1 MNANREVAK
10 ERTGSMVRYKL
21 ASRINDTRLA
31 LLFKGQTCV
40 IEKLRNN
47 KSTEEKLS
55 KRKSPVLSAGD
66 TRDQKEPESCHRFAK
81 PEQTLVNEKLS
92 GGTG

>member
-1 MNANREVAK
+1 MR
-10 ERTGSMVRYKL
+10 
-21 ASRINDTRLA
+21 
-31 LLFKGQTCV
+31 
-40 IEKLRNN
+40 IEKLLKKGQAQWSGTSWPQESMTHVWPCYSKGY

-55 KRKSPVLSAGD
+55 KRNSPVLSAGD

>member
-21 ASRINDTRLA
+21 ASRINDTFGLA
-31 LLFKGQTCV
+31 IQRD
-40 IEKLRNN
+40 IRNN

-55 KRKSPVLSAGD
+55 KRNSPVLSAGD